1 MIDRKIIDDLEH
13 EAYEAERL
21 EHALPVKEQE
31 NTLLKEKEGNNGIL
45 VDPNSLGQIVAEII
59 SPVMKTIGKLLENNT
74 AALEQLSSAQ
84 SVQNDR
90 LEALEK
96 QIRLQTLVTSK
107 QVYYLND
114 AIRMRA
120 RELLDKRSVSD
131 NKAITKLGNL
141 IRKSVLARYG
151 VSSLRDVPKH
161 EYNVALSQIGM
172 WNDILSVRTVAAQFR
187 NNAEME
193 ADTHNAR

>member
-1 MIDRKIIDDLEH
+1 MDRKIIDDLEH

-151 VSSLRDVPKH
+151 VLSLRDVPKH

>member
-1 MIDRKIIDDLEH
+1 MDRKIIDDLEH

-21 EHALPVKEQE
+21 EHAQPVKEQAD
-31 NTLLKEKEGNNGIL
+31 NLLEEKEGNGGIL

-131 NKAITKLGNL
+131 KKAITKLGNL

>member
-1 MIDRKIIDDLEH
+1 MDRKIIDDLEH

-59 SPVMKTIGKLLENNT
+59 SPAMKTIGKLLENNT

>member
-1 MIDRKIIDDLEH
+1 MDRKIIDDLEH

-187 NNAEME
+187 NNAEGG
-193 ADTHNAR
+193 

>member
-1 MIDRKIIDDLEH
+1 MDRKIIDDLEH

-90 LEALEK
+90 LGALEK

-131 NKAITKLGNL
+131 KKAITKLGNL

>member
-1 MIDRKIIDDLEH
+1 MDRKIIDDLEH

-21 EHALPVKEQE
+21 EHALPIKEQE

>member
-1 MIDRKIIDDLEH
+1 MDRKIIDDLER
-13 EAYEAERL
+13 EAYEAEQL

-131 NKAITKLGNL
+131 KKAITKLGNL

>member
-1 MIDRKIIDDLEH
+1 MDRKIIDDLEH
-13 EAYEAERL
+13 EAYEAEWL
-21 EHALPVKEQE
+21 EPAPPVKEQAD
-31 NTLLKEKEGNNGIL
+31 NLLEEKERNSGIL

-120 RELLDKRSVSD
+120 RELLDKRSVGD
-131 NKAITKLGNL
+131 KKAITKLGNL

-172 WNDILSVRTVAAQFR
+172 WNDISSVRTVAAQFR

>member
-1 MIDRKIIDDLEH
+1 MDRKIIDDLEH

-172 WNDILSVRTVAAQFR
+172 WNDIFSVRTVAAQFR

>member
-1 MIDRKIIDDLEH
+1 MDTKNIDEMQKKEEHLEP
-13 EAYEAERL
+13 YSDSS
-21 EHALPVKEQE
+21 
-31 NTLLKEKEGNNGIL
+31 EKGIM

-120 RELLDKRSVSD
+120 RELLDKRSVD
-131 NKAITKLGNL
+131 DKKAITKLGNL

-151 VSSLRDVPKH
+151 ASSLRDVPKH
-161 EYNVALSQIGM
+161 EYNVALSQISM

-187 NNAEME
+187 NKAEME
-193 ADTHNAR
+193 ADPQNAR

>member
-1 MIDRKIIDDLEH
+1 MDRKIIDDLEH

-193 ADTHNAR
+193 ADTHNVR

>member
-1 MIDRKIIDDLEH
+1 MDRKIIDDLEH

-131 NKAITKLGNL
+131 KKAITKLGNL

-161 EYNVALSQIGM
+161 EYNVALSQISM

>member
-1 MIDRKIIDDLEH
+1 MDRKIIDDLEH
-13 EAYEAERL
+13 EAYEAEWL
-21 EHALPVKEQE
+21 EPAPPVKEQAD
-31 NTLLKEKEGNNGIL
+31 NLLEEKERNSGIL

-59 SPVMKTIGKLLENNT
+59 SPVMKTIGKLLENNK

-120 RELLDKRSVSD
+120 RELLDKRSVGD
-131 NKAITKLGNL
+131 KKAITKLGNL

>member
-1 MIDRKIIDDLEH
+1 MDRKIIDDLEH

-172 WNDILSVRTVAAQFR
+172 WNDILSVRTVAAQIR

>member
-1 MIDRKIIDDLEH
+1 MDRKIIDDLKH

-193 ADTHNAR
+193 ADTHNVR

>member
-1 MIDRKIIDDLEH
+1 MDRKIIDDLEH

-172 WNDILSVRTVAAQFR
+172 WNDTVK
-187 NNAEME
+187 NMMICCISYGI
-193 ADTHNAR
+193 HK

>member
-1 MIDRKIIDDLEH
+1 MDRKIIDDLEH

>member
-1 MIDRKIIDDLEH
+1 MDRKIIDDLEH

-31 NTLLKEKEGNNGIL
+31 NTLLKEMEGNNGIL

-120 RELLDKRSVSD
+120 RELLDKRSVGD
-131 NKAITKLGNL
+131 KKAITKLGNL

>member
-1 MIDRKIIDDLEH
+1 MDRKIIDDLEH

-120 RELLDKRSVSD
+120 RDLLDKRSVSD

>member
-1 MIDRKIIDDLEH
+1 MDRKIIDDLEH
-13 EAYEAERL
+13 EAYEAEQL

-84 SVQNDR
+84 SVQHDR

-131 NKAITKLGNL
+131 KKAITKLGNL

>member
-1 MIDRKIIDDLEH
+1 MDRKIIDDLEH

-131 NKAITKLGNL
+131 KKAITKLGNL

-151 VSSLRDVPKH
+151 ASSLRDVPKH

>member
-1 MIDRKIIDDLEH
+1 MDRKIIDDLEH
-13 EAYEAERL
+13 EACELERL
-21 EHALPVKEQE
+21 EPAPPVKEQAD
-31 NTLLKEKEGNNGIL
+31 NLLEEKERNSGIL

-120 RELLDKRSVSD
+120 RELLDKRSVGD
-131 NKAITKLGNL
+131 KKAITKLGNL

-193 ADTHNAR
+193 ADIHNAR

>member
-1 MIDRKIIDDLEH
+1 MDRKILDDLEH

-45 VDPNSLGQIVAEII
+45 VDPNSLGQIVTEII

>member
-1 MIDRKIIDDLEH
+1 MDRKIIDDLEH

-131 NKAITKLGNL
+131 NKAITKLGNP
-141 IRKSVLARYG
+141 VLARYG

>member
-1 MIDRKIIDDLEH
+1 MDRKIIDDLEH

-31 NTLLKEKEGNNGIL
+31 NTILKEKEGNNGIL

>member
-1 MIDRKIIDDLEH
+1 MDRKIIDDLEH

-31 NTLLKEKEGNNGIL
+31 NTLPKEKEGNNGIL

-120 RELLDKRSVSD
+120 RELLDKRSVGD
-131 NKAITKLGNL
+131 KKAITKLGNL

>member
-1 MIDRKIIDDLEH
+1 MDRKIIDDLEH

-161 EYNVALSQIGM
+161 EYNIALSQIGM

>member
-1 MIDRKIIDDLEH
+1 MDRKIIDDLEH

-21 EHALPVKEQE
+21 EHALPVKEQAD
-31 NTLLKEKEGNNGIL
+31 NLLEEKEGNSGIL

-90 LEALEK
+90 LGALEK

-131 NKAITKLGNL
+131 KKAITKLGNL

>member
-1 MIDRKIIDDLEH
+1 MDRKIIDDLEH

-21 EHALPVKEQE
+21 EHALPV
-31 NTLLKEKEGNNGIL
+31 KEKEGNNGIL

-120 RELLDKRSVSD
+120 RELLDKRSVGD
-131 NKAITKLGNL
+131 KKAITKLGNL

>member
-1 MIDRKIIDDLEH
+1 MDRKIIDDLEH

-74 AALEQLSSAQ
+74 AAMEQLSSAQ

>member
-1 MIDRKIIDDLEH
+1 MDRKIIDDLEH

-21 EHALPVKEQE
+21 EHALPVKEQAD
-31 NTLLKEKEGNNGIL
+31 NLLEEKEGNSGIL

-131 NKAITKLGNL
+131 KKAITKLGNL

>member
-1 MIDRKIIDDLEH
+1 MDRKIIDDLEH

-120 RELLDKRSVSD
+120 RELLDKRSVSH

>member
-1 MIDRKIIDDLEH
+1 MDRKIIDDLEH
-13 EAYEAERL
+13 EAYEAEQL
-21 EHALPVKEQE
+21 EHALPVKEQAD
-31 NTLLKEKEGNNGIL
+31 NLLEEKEGNSGIL

-131 NKAITKLGNL
+131 KKAITKLGNL

>member
-1 MIDRKIIDDLEH
+1 MDRKIIDDLEH
-13 EAYEAERL
+13 EACESERL
-21 EHALPVKEQE
+21 EPAPPVKEQAD
-31 NTLLKEKEGNNGIL
+31 NLLEEKERNSGIL

-120 RELLDKRSVSD
+120 RELLDKRSVGD
-131 NKAITKLGNL
+131 KKAITKLGNL

>member
-1 MIDRKIIDDLEH
+1 MDRKIIDDLEH

-21 EHALPVKEQE
+21 EHALPVKEQAD
-31 NTLLKEKEGNNGIL
+31 NLLEEKEGNSGIL

-120 RELLDKRSVSD
+120 RELLDKRSVGD
-131 NKAITKLGNL
+131 KKAITKLGNL

>member
-1 MIDRKIIDDLEH
+1 MDRKIIDDLEH
-13 EAYEAERL
+13 EAYEAEQL

-131 NKAITKLGNL
+131 KKAITKLGNL

-172 WNDILSVRTVAAQFR
+172 WTDILSVRTVAAQFR

>member
-1 MIDRKIIDDLEH
+1 MDRKIIDDLEH

-120 RELLDKRSVSD
+120 RELLDKRSVGD
-131 NKAITKLGNL
+131 KKAITKLGNL

-161 EYNVALSQIGM
+161 EYNVALSQISM

>member
-1 MIDRKIIDDLEH
+1 MDRKIIDDLEH

-131 NKAITKLGNL
+131 KKAITKLGNL

-161 EYNVALSQIGM
+161 EDNVALSQIGM

>member
-1 MIDRKIIDDLEH
+1 MDRKIIDDLEH

-193 ADTHNAR
+193 ADTHNTR